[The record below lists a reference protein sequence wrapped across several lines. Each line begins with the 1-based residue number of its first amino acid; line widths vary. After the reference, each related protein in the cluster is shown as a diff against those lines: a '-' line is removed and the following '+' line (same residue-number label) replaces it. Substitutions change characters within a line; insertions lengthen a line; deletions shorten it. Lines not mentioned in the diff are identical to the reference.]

1 MTEPNATPAPLTS
14 ERCSKRVPMA
24 GVWFRDAQCS
34 RKAVGMFDGAP
45 LCRQHSPAAKAARDA
60 KYEAKFKARL
70 ARDMAPTVRLS
81 EALAELDATRAKL
94 AEAEAIVVQSHC
106 DLTTLN
112 RSLTAAESRVA
123 ALTEALTNA
132 RTHVYCGCSR
142 PRVRHDHDC
151 PRGKVEAALSPS
163 QDAKEARDA

>member
-1 MTEPNATPAPLTS
+1 MPEPNATPAPLTMTP
-14 ERCSKRVPMA
+14 EKEQEYRAICSSGGTEVDP
-24 GVWFRDAQCS
+24 VF
-34 RKAVGMFDGAP
+34 
-45 LCRQHSPAAKAARDA
+45 
-60 KYEAKFKARL
+60 
-70 ARDMAPTVRLS
+70 
-81 EALAELDATRAKL
+81 AELDATRAKL